1 MDSPQTHIWGPN
13 LWMILHSAAERIGS
27 QVLKRLPNEEA
38 RIWNGL
44 LSSFRFSLPCPLCK
58 RHYTE
63 FIGSHPLPSITREG
77 IRHWLYLLHTQVN
90 DRTGKSASITIEQL
104 SEIYNVSFNF
114 THHYTIMSQQMLQSI
129 RIGWSVRSDI
139 ERSLRFLQELKRFYD
154 FF

>member
-1 MDSPQTHIWGPN
+1 MDSPQNHIWGPN

-77 IRHWLYLLHTQVN
+77 IRNWLYILHTQIN
-90 DRTGKSASITIEQL
+90 DRTGKSTSITIEQL
-104 SEIYNVSFNF
+104 SEIYNVPFNF
-114 THHYTIMSQQMLQSI
+114 THHYTIISQQMLQSI
-129 RIGWSVRSDI
+129 RIGWSVRSDT

>member
-1 MDSPQTHIWGPN
+1 MESPQTHIWGPN

-44 LSSFRFSLPCPLCK
+44 LASFRFSLPCPLCK

-63 FIGSHPLPSITREG
+63 FISSHPLPLITREG
-77 IRHWLYLLHTQVN
+77 IRNWLYILHTQVN
-90 DRTGKSASITIEQL
+90 DRTAKSTPITIEQI
-104 SEIYNVSFNF
+104 SETYNVPFNF
-114 THHYTIMSQQMLQSI
+114 THHYTILSQQMLQSI
-129 RIGWSVRSDI
+129 RIGWSVRNDI